1 MSNIV
6 ESLSKRAHVVHYK
19 TNVEDIPTKSE
30 IEEILR
36 IGYPLATSKQNAF
49 PYQCHVL
56 GPNLKRSENIYQ
68 MCEMNKIV
76 FDIDTEKNYNANP
89 YLFHVRTAPWILIWT
104 PRLAPPNQFNKES
117 IEETGTMWEFDDEQ
131 RHKDG
136 KDEKSYA
143 IEVGM
148 IAKILTGVIL
158 DKGYDTSY
166 TSCFPH
172 KIKRWLKY
180 PFIKYTPF
188 LIQTI
193 GKSKLYKWQNMKPE
207 NLKKDTCPPF
217 EDIFTFR
224 GEDE

>member
-19 TNVEDIPTKSE
+19 TNIEDIPTKSE

-56 GPNLKRSENIYQ
+56 GPNLQRSEALYQ
-68 MCEMNKIV
+68 MCEGNKIE
-76 FDIDTEKNYNANP
+76 FDGDVKEKYSANP
-89 YLFHVRTAPWILIWT
+89 NLFHIKTAPWILIWE
-104 PRLAPPNQFNKES
+104 PRLAPGNQFAKEQC
-117 IEETGTMWEFDDEQ
+117 EATGTKWEFNDVQ

-136 KDEKSYA
+136 KDRKSYA

-148 IAKILTGVIL
+148 IAKIVTGVVL
-158 DKGYDTSY
+158 DKGYDSSY
-166 TSCFPH
+166 TSCYPH
-172 KIKRWLKY
+172 QIHRWINY
-180 PFIKYTPF
+180 PFVQQVPF

-193 GKSKLYKWQNMKPE
+193 GKSKLYKWQNMGKE
-207 NLKKDTCPPF
+207 NLAKDTCPPF
-217 EDIFTFR
+217 EDIFKFR
-224 GEDE
+224 GDDE

>member
-19 TNVEDIPTKSE
+19 TNVEDIPTRSE

-56 GPNLKRSENIYQ
+56 GPNLKRSEAIYH
-68 MCEMNKIV
+68 MCEGNKV
-76 FDIDTEKNYNANP
+76 NFDGDVGEKYSANP
-89 YLFHVRTAPWILIWT
+89 NLFHVRTAPWILIWA
-104 PRLAPPNQFNKES
+104 PRLAPGNQFAKEQC
-117 IEETGTMWEFDDEQ
+117 EATGTKWEFDDVQ
-131 RHKDG
+131 RLKDG

-148 IAKILTGVIL
+148 IAKILTGVTL
-158 DKGYDTSY
+158 DKGYDSSY

-172 KIKRWLKY
+172 QIERWFNY
-180 PFIKYTPF
+180 PFIKHTPF

-193 GKSKLYKWQNMKPE
+193 GKSKLYKWQNMKPQ
-207 NLKKDTCPPF
+207 NLIKDTCPPF

-224 GEDE
+224 GDNE

>member
-6 ESLSKRAHVVHYK
+6 KSLSKRAHVVHYE
-19 TNVEDIPTKSE
+19 TNVKNIPTKSE

-89 YLFHVRTAPWILIWT
+89 YLFHIRTAPWILIWA

-117 IEETGTMWEFDDEQ
+117 IEETGTSWEFDDEQ
-131 RHKDG
+131 RLKDG
-136 KDEKSYA
+136 KDEKSFA

-148 IAKILTGVIL
+148 IAKIITGVIL

-172 KIKRWLKY
+172 QIKRWFKY
-180 PFIKYTPF
+180 PFIKHTPF

-193 GKSKLYKWQNMKPE
+193 GKSKLYKWQNMKPQ
-207 NLKKDTCPPF
+207 NLIKDTCPTF

-224 GEDE
+224 GDDE

>member
-76 FDIDTEKNYNANP
+76 FDIDSEKNYNPNP
-89 YLFHVRTAPWILIWT
+89 YLFHIRTAPWILIWA
-104 PRLAPPNQFNKES
+104 PRLAPPNQYNKES
-117 IEETGTMWEFDDEQ
+117 IEKTGTMWEFDD
-131 RHKDG
+131 KDYIP
-136 KDEKSYA
+136 KAEKSYA

-172 KIKRWLKY
+172 QIKRWTKY
-180 PFIKYTPF
+180 PFIKHAPF

-217 EDIFTFR
+217 EDIFMFR
-224 GEDE
+224 GDDE

>member
-19 TNVEDIPTKSE
+19 TNIEDIPTKSE

-56 GPNLKRSENIYQ
+56 GPNLKRSESIYQ

-89 YLFHVRTAPWILIWT
+89 YLFHVRTAPWILIWA

-117 IEETGTMWEFDDEQ
+117 IEQTGTSWEFDDEQ
-131 RHKDG
+131 RLKDR
-136 KDEKSYA
+136 KDEKSFA

-172 KIKRWLKY
+172 QIKRWFKY
-180 PFIKYTPF
+180 SFIKHTPF

-193 GKSKLYKWQNMKPE
+193 GKSKLYKWQKMSKE
-207 NLKKDTCPPF
+207 NLIKDTCPPF

-224 GEDE
+224 GDNE